1 MKTSSLL
8 CAAYNVMKNVCIYVP
23 CSGPPP
29 EFWHRLHIGLICHQR
44 GKAVESQ
51 AMAEG
56 NHPPLRKGPKMLA
69 AVEFGELIR

>member
-1 MKTSSLL
+1 MKTPSLL
-8 CAAYNVMKNVCIYVP
+8 YATYNVIKNFRIYVP

-51 AMAEG
+51 AMAEESVAATT
-56 NHPPLRKGPKMLA
+56 HHSEKGLKC
-69 AVEFGELIR
+69 